1 MLSDTARADLIQGV
15 KVGMLCGL
23 WLGTLAI
30 LNLVKDLE
38 QSLFEYAA
46 ELLLYLAVYPALIT
60 IVLVVALFHHDG
72 SRLIAGIS
80 GGISSYLIAN
90 FLIQIAFMILQSA
103 NDLQITFEFSEVLS
117 VGTVINGAM
126 LGVLVA
132 FAFRIPST
140 EFVTV
145 PTDVSADEDGRP
157 AKPTWDP
164 RIESL
169 KQDLHATKM
178 DLYQVKTDVW
188 GLLQRK

>member
-30 LNLVKDLE
+30 FNLLRDLE

-46 ELLLYLAVYPALIT
+46 ELLLYLAIYPALIT
-60 IVLVVALFHHDG
+60 VVLVVALFHHDG
-72 SRLIAGIS
+72 SRLIAGVT

-90 FLIQIAFMILQSA
+90 FLIQLAFMMLQMA
-103 NDLQITFEFSEVLS
+103 NDLQIAFEISEIVS
-117 VGTVINGAM
+117 VSTLINGAM

-140 EFVTV
+140 EFETV
-145 PTDVSADEDGRP
+145 PTTASTDEDGRP
-157 AKPTWDP
+157 PKPTWDP

-188 GLLQRK
+188 NLLQQR

>member
-1 MLSDTARADLIQGV
+1 MSSDTARADLIQGM

-30 LNLVKDLE
+30 INLLKDLE

-46 ELLLYLAVYPALIT
+46 ELLLYLALYPALIT
-60 IVLVVALFHHDG
+60 VVLVVVLFHHEG
-72 SRLIAGIS
+72 SRMIAGIS
-80 GGISSYLIAN
+80 GGIFSYLIAN
-90 FLIQIAFMILQSA
+90 FLIQIAFMISQSA

-117 VGTVINGAM
+117 VGTFINGAM

-132 FAFRIPST
+132 FAFNIQNT
-140 EFVTV
+140 EFATV
-145 PTDVSADEDGRP
+145 PTKASTEEDGRP
-157 AKPTWDP
+157 PKPTWDP

-169 KQDLHATKM
+169 KQDLHATQM

-188 GLLQRK
+188 GLLQRR

>member
-1 MLSDTARADLIQGV
+1 MLSDTARGDLIQGV

-30 LNLVKDLE
+30 FNLMKDLE
-38 QSLFEYAA
+38 QSLFEYTA

-60 IVLVVALFHHDG
+60 VVLVVALFHYEG
-72 SRLIAGIS
+72 SRIIAGIS
-80 GGISSYLIAN
+80 GGIFSYIFAN
-90 FLIQIAFMILQSA
+90 LMIQIAFMILQLA
-103 NDLQITFEFSEVLS
+103 NDLQITFEFSEV
-117 VGTVINGAM
+117 VGFGTLINGAM

-132 FAFRIPST
+132 FAFKIPNTELARVST
-140 EFVTV
+140 
-145 PTDVSADEDGRP
+145 PVSNAEDGRP
-157 AKPTWDP
+157 PKPTWDP

-188 GLLQRK
+188 GLLQQR